1 MDPRGQSSYY
11 INVSVKSHAKQKTHT
26 NSGSWGSVVG
36 GSFPLPEGE
45 LDVVGEGVREAP
57 GSKALYM
64 SFLRGLPP
72 PMRSPPGVVSD
83 GFLDTGRAGG
93 GMLLGVGTL
102 VVFSGSLLETVGDE
116 CAAFG
121 RELGA
126 IELARGGFFET
137 DGRSWGFVGSC
148 ALC

>member
-1 MDPRGQSSYY
+1 M
-11 INVSVKSHAKQKTHT
+11 
-26 NSGSWGSVVG
+26 VG

-64 SFLRGLPP
+64 SFLRGRPP
-72 PMRSPPGVVSD
+72 PMRSPPGVGSD

-93 GMLLGVGTL
+93 GMLLGAGTL
-102 VVFSGSLLETVGDE
+102 VVFAGSPLETVRDE
-116 CAAFG
+116 CAALG

-126 IELARGGFFET
+126 FELARGGLFET
-137 DGRSWGFVGSC
+137 ERCSWGFVGSC
-148 ALC
+148 TLC